1 LREGAQV
8 EARGVRRPDG
18 ALLLTRVRLRSDNSG
33 PGNQEQRVE
42 GAVANLAGA
51 CPARSFSVAGRAVST
66 SATTRFD
73 DTSCAALVTG
83 MRVEVRGLL
92 NGNGTLDAFRVSRKD

>member
-1 LREGAQV
+1 M
-8 EARGVRRPDG
+8 ARGAAMPAVATRRSG
-18 ALLLTRVRLRSDNSG
+18 GFCHG

-73 DTSCAALVTG
+73 DTSCAALVIG